1 MNLQKQNAHK
11 LTVKATRSDRNGRHE
26 RNRVRG
32 TVLIISKVVTYL
44 VSSSFIIDVVKTP
57 DSMMGKLYD
66 MTICKKDR

>member
-44 VSSSFIIDVVKTP
+44 VRSSFI
-57 DSMMGKLYD
+57 
-66 MTICKKDR
+66 